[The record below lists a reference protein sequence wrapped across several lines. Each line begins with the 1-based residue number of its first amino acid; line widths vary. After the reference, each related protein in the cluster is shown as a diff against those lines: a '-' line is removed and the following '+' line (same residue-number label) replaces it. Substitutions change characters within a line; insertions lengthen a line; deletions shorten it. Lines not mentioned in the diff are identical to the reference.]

1 MKRHVPLPIPKNHQ
15 LPGNPVPARPPNN
28 SGPATIVQQ
37 IPDIISLMGLKKK
50 KKTKNCSP
58 NRFLNPAEFMC
69 HKARINN
76 CSSMAISPITC
87 DPKTTLNTPETTRIC
102 APFSAR
108 NSMCSDPPAG
118 GGCLLLTP
126 EQKSPGLQG
135 QAGSSLSHSPRA
147 VAPVHTQR

>member
-1 MKRHVPLPIPKNHQ
+1 
-15 LPGNPVPARPPNN
+15 
-28 SGPATIVQQ
+28 
-37 IPDIISLMGLKKK
+37 
-50 KKTKNCSP
+50 
-58 NRFLNPAEFMC
+58 
-69 HKARINN
+69 
-76 CSSMAISPITC
+76 MAISPITC
-87 DPKTTLNTPETTRIC
+87 DPKTTLNTPETTSIC

-147 VAPVHTQR
+147 VAPVHTQRWPAGSEPKRPGEFQTQAVTSGTSALILFLLLPVRIVHGNKQKSGSKCR